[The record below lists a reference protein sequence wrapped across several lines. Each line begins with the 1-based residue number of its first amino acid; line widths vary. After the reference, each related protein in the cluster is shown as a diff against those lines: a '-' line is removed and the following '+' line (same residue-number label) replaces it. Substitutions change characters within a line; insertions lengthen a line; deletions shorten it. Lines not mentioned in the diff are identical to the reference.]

1 METNV
6 GPKTYFQTEAL
17 GNELRNRNMKAEP
30 SGRGLLRSTRR
41 QNPMTPELEDSP
53 VVRVAE
59 YFNTIRD
66 KRMEINGGRTTD

>member
-6 GPKTYFQTEAL
+6 GPRGYFQTEAL
-17 GNELRNRNMKAEP
+17 AKELRNRNMQAEP
-30 SGRGLLRSTRR
+30 TGNGLLRSTRR

-53 VVRVAE
+53 AVRVAE

-66 KRMEINGGRTTD
+66 KRMEINGGRTTV

>member
-6 GPKTYFQTEAL
+6 GPRGYFKTEGLA
-17 GNELRNRNMKAEP
+17 NELRNRSVQAEP
-30 SGRGLLRSTRR
+30 SGNGLLRPTRR

-53 VVRVAE
+53 AVRVAE

-66 KRMEINGGRTTD
+66 KRMEIKSGRTTV

>member
-6 GPKTYFQTEAL
+6 GPRGYFQTEAL
-17 GNELRNRNMKAEP
+17 AKELRNRSMQAEP
-30 SGRGLLRSTRR
+30 TGNGLLRSTRR

-53 VVRVAE
+53 AVRVAE

-66 KRMEINGGRTTD
+66 KRMEINGGRTTV

>member
-1 METNV
+1 
-6 GPKTYFQTEAL
+6 
-17 GNELRNRNMKAEP
+17 
-30 SGRGLLRSTRR
+30 LLRSTRR

-66 KRMEINGGRTTD
+66 KRMEIKSGRTTV

>member
-6 GPKTYFQTEAL
+6 GPRGYFQTEAL
-17 GNELRNRNMKAEP
+17 AKELRNRNRQAEP
-30 SGRGLLRSTRR
+30 TGNGLLRSTRR

-53 VVRVAE
+53 AVRVAE

-66 KRMEINGGRTTD
+66 KRMEINGGRTTV